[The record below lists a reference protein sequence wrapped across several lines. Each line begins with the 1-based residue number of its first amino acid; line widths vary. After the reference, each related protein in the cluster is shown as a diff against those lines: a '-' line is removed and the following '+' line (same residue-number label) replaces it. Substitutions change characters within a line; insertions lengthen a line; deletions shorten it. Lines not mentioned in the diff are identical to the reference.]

1 MDNSRKVFL
10 ATDHTKFGRN
20 AMVRLGSISEID
32 SLFTDRQPPAGL
44 AEIIAA
50 SEVELHVA

>member
-1 MDNSRKVFL
+1 
-10 ATDHTKFGRN
+10 
-20 AMVRLGSISEID
+20 MVRLGSIVEID
-32 SLFTDRQPPAGL
+32 CLFTDRQPPAGL